1 MQLVGGGFQ
10 FNFVSE
16 AVMIED
22 SDFVPR
28 IIKVRQEAHYS
39 FLVVSWFNQISTCL
53 TMTVK
58 SGSHSMTQVKY
69 RFNFSNDQQTYQLI

>member
-28 IIKVRQEAHYS
+28 IIKVRS
-39 FLVVSWFNQISTCL
+39 
-53 TMTVK
+53 
-58 SGSHSMTQVKY
+58 
-69 RFNFSNDQQTYQLI
+69 

>member
-28 IIKVRQEAHYS
+28 IIKVRS
-39 FLVVSWFNQISTCL
+39 SSSLLILSCL
-53 TMTVK
+53 MV
-58 SGSHSMTQVKY
+58 
-69 RFNFSNDQQTYQLI
+69 

>member
-28 IIKVRQEAHYS
+28 IIKVRQEAS
-39 FLVVSWFNQISTCL
+39 SLLILSCL
-53 TMTVK
+53 MV
-58 SGSHSMTQVKY
+58 
-69 RFNFSNDQQTYQLI
+69 